1 MEHIVKLLSVEE
13 VARNVKRFI
22 LQKPAGYTFV
32 PGQATDVSIN
42 RPGLTQELRPFT
54 FTCTNDND
62 YLEFIIK
69 IYNDHDGITKKLA
82 ALTTGDELIIHDVFG
97 TIHYKGPGVF
107 LAGGAGITPFIAIL
121 RQLKQDRALAGH
133 TLLFANHSEAD
144 VILRAELKYMLAGN
158 YVDVL
163 KTPKKSA
170 AAGREINLE
179 LLRPYAENTSAYYY
193 VCGPDS
199 FISAMVA
206 MLETLQIDPSNI
218 VLEA

>member
-1 MEHIVKLLSVEE
+1 MGFIVKILNVEQ

-22 LQKPAGYTFV
+22 LEKPVGYSFV

-42 RPGLTQELRPFT
+42 QPGLTKELRPFT
-54 FTCTNDND
+54 MTCTNDNE

-69 IYNDHDGITKKLA
+69 IYKDHDGITKKLST
-82 ALTTGDELIIHDVFG
+82 LTTGDELIVHDVFG

-121 RQLKQDRALAGH
+121 RQLKLDHALGGN
-133 TLLFANHSEAD
+133 TLLFANHSEED
-144 VILRAELKYMLAGN
+144 VILPAELKYMLAGH

-163 KTPKKSA
+163 NSPTKPGATAQVLDLK
-170 AAGREINLE
+170 
-179 LLRPYAENTSAYYY
+179 LLGNYATNKEAYYY
-193 VCGPDS
+193 ICGPDS
-199 FISAMVA
+199 FTLSMLSL
-206 MLETLQIDPSNI
+206 LETLKVDPAHI